1 MNIPSIANLIER
13 AWQLY
18 KLTRYHLSLVEITKV
33 LSLDP
38 ECAEAHSLRGLCLSH
53 TDKHEEAITAIK
65 CAIAIVPEGAYYHQH
80 LAIAYLGCKN
90 FGAAKQ
96 AIDRAIELEP
106 QNAYFWLTTTQIT
119 HALARCTNT
128 EYSQALKETV
138 IDRANRVLE
147 LDPEN
152 ITALYL
158 QLNSFYGLNRLTELE
173 AGCNRLL
180 SIDPNHAPTY
190 NLMGLLCQKRQQW
203 DESIKFFKIA
213 LNIQPD
219 LTPAH
224 HNLNHSYTK
233 IAQTYEL
240 LCSMERRFEQET
252 IIKE

>member
-1 MNIPSIANLIER
+1 MNIPSIAARIER
-13 AWQLY
+13 AWLLY
-18 KLTRYHLSLVEITKV
+18 DLTRYHLSLEEITKV

-53 TDKHEEAITAIK
+53 TDKREEAIAAIK
-65 CAIAIVPEGAYYHQH
+65 CAIAIAPEGAYYHQH
-80 LAIAYLGCKN
+80 LAIAYSECKN

-106 QNAYFWLTTTQIT
+106 QNAYFWLTTTQIA
-119 HALARCTNT
+119 HALARCANT

-158 QLNSFYGLNRLTELE
+158 QLDSFYGLNRLTELE
-173 AGCNRLL
+173 AGCHRLL

-203 DESIKFFKIA
+203 DESIEFFKIA

>member
-1 MNIPSIANLIER
+1 MNIPSIANRIER

-38 ECAEAHSLRGLCLSH
+38 ECAEAHSLRGLCLAH
-53 TDKHEEAITAIK
+53 TDTHEEAIAAIK
-65 CAIAIVPEGAYYHQH
+65 CAIMIEPEGAYYHQH
-80 LAIAYLGCKN
+80 LAIAYLGCEN

-119 HALARCTNT
+119 HSLARCANT
-128 EYSQALKETV
+128 EYSQALKETI
-138 IDRANRVLE
+138 IDQSNRVLE

-158 QLNSFYGLNRLTELE
+158 QLDSFYELNRLTELE

-203 DESIKFFKIA
+203 DESIEFFKIA

-233 IAQTYEL
+233 IAKTYEL